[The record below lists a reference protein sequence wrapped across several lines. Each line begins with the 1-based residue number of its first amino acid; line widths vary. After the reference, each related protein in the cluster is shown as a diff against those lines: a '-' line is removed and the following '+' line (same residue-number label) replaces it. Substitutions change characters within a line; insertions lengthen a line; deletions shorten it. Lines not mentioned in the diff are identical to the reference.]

1 MRAVPDS
8 VAAYNSALPS
18 VRDLVAPGTT
28 VLFPTIDSE
37 GPHTRPVLTQ
47 PDPAGR
53 ADHVGVL
60 TTRTAHKIEQINGDA
75 RVTLA
80 GPTPAPH
87 TGWFSCTASAAVEDV
102 PEAMGGP
109 DVVRIDLTL
118 TSGRVWTVYSS
129 APRDNEVHEIPIV

>member
-18 VRDLVAPGTT
+18 VRELVAPGTT
-28 VLFPTIDSE
+28 VLLTTVDSD
-37 GPHTRPVLTQ
+37 GLHTRPVLTQ

-53 ADHVGVL
+53 VDHVGVL
-60 TTRTAHKIEQINGDA
+60 TTRTAHKIEQVHGDA
-75 RVTLA
+75 RITLA

-87 TGWFSCTASAAVEDV
+87 TGWFSCTASAVVEEV

-109 DVVRIDLTL
+109 QVVRIDLTL
-118 TSGRVWTVYSS
+118 TSGRVWTVFSS
-129 APRDNEVHEIPIV
+129 APRDHEVHEIPVS